1 MTAGDLLSLMKFS
14 NRLIM
19 KNSEKNKHL
28 QKDFSFRWCFRSIIL
43 SIHLAKLPLCLI
55 QNNLIHFLSQYI
67 LLHNSLHIPFVSNP
81 QNQKIL
87 HSQDDENYVFRCHG
101 KDFRECFE
109 QFEKAT
115 IFDGMTIY
123 DAESEIEVLFG

>member
-1 MTAGDLLSLMKFS
+1 MLKYYIEIFLVAKSK
-14 NRLIM
+14 
-19 KNSEKNKHL
+19 KHL
-28 QKDFSFRWCFRSIIL
+28 QKDIFLSVGALLIIIP
-43 SIHLAKLPLCLI
+43 SIHLAESLLCLT
-55 QNNLIHFLSQYI
+55 QNNPTHFLSRYI
-67 LLHNSLHIPFVSNP
+67 LLHNSLHTPFVNNP

>member
-1 MTAGDLLSLMKFS
+1 MIGNTLSEFTGNILTMGGP
-14 NRLIM
+14 
-19 KNSEKNKHL
+19 EKEFLFRGNKYML
-28 QKDFSFRWCFRSIIL
+28 QCQKDEANPSLTELVIFECFG
-43 SIHLAKLPLCLI
+43 
-55 QNNLIHFLSQYI
+55 N
-67 LLHNSLHIPFVSNP
+67 
-81 QNQKIL
+81 
-87 HSQDDENYVFRCHG
+87 ENYVFRCHG

>member
-1 MTAGDLLSLMKFS
+1 M
-14 NRLIM
+14 
-19 KNSEKNKHL
+19 
-28 QKDFSFRWCFRSIIL
+28 
-43 SIHLAKLPLCLI
+43 PP
-55 QNNLIHFLSQYI
+55 
-67 LLHNSLHIPFVSNP
+67 HNSLHIPFVSNP

>member
-1 MTAGDLLSLMKFS
+1 M
-14 NRLIM
+14 
-19 KNSEKNKHL
+19 
-28 QKDFSFRWCFRSIIL
+28 
-43 SIHLAKLPLCLI
+43 
-55 QNNLIHFLSQYI
+55 
-67 LLHNSLHIPFVSNP
+67 HIPFVSNP

-123 DAESEIEVLFG
+123 DAESEIEVSFWLREWTQRNHIHCVHNFTHPTLLTIPI